1 MMVENAVAFCYKVGM
16 TGKEFQE
23 KRKALG
29 LTQEQLAR
37 ELDVALSTVAR
48 WEDPER
54 EIRNSTLL
62 EIALGAL
69 KVGRW
74 RQLMGKQVR
83 IEPLY
88 GLNENSDTLFRVEDV
103 ADSSIKLTKLYRGNR
118 VSLPLDCLS
127 APWHDEA
134 EGFRATVE
142 RGVLRETPDMRG
154 AGVWRWCPQVSVEPT
169 RIASRVKKRTS
180 SRGRMC

>member
-1 MMVENAVAFCYKVGM
+1 MTVENALAFCYNIFM

-62 EIALGAL
+62 EIALGYL
-69 KVGRW
+69 KAGRW
-74 RQLMGKQVR
+74 RQLIGEQVR

-88 GLNENSDTLFRVEDV
+88 GLDLHPETLFRIDEVTE
-103 ADSSIKLTKLYRGNR
+103 SSIKFTKLRRRNP
-118 VSLPLDCLS
+118 VSLPLDSLS
-127 APWHDEA
+127 APWYDEA

-142 RGVLRETPDMRG
+142 RGELRETRDPSG
-154 AGVWRWCPQVSVEPT
+154 VGVWRWWPQGGVGPIRKGRGT
-169 RIASRVKKRTS
+169 KK
-180 SRGRMC
+180 